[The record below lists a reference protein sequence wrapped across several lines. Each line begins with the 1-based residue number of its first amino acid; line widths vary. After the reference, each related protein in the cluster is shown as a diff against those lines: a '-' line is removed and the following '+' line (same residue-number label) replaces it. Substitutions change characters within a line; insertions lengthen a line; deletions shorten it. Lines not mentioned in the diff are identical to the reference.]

1 MRPGLLTSGVAYL
14 VFQRTCAL
22 EPENRGHT
30 DFGAFLL
37 MKVFE
42 ERIKMSTAW
51 DGGQGRNGLA
61 VLALRAHY
69 VRLSALRASVEPP
82 TRGFSVN

>member
-1 MRPGLLTSGVAYL
+1 

-51 DGGQGRNGLA
+51 DGLA